1 MTEKKS
7 RKIHTQEFKQEAVN
21 FASKQGGSK
30 TAKALD
36 VYESQIVTAPTPHPG
51 YYH

>member
-21 FASKQGGSK
+21 LASKQGGSK
-30 TAKALD
+30 TAKDLN
-36 VYESQIVTAPTPHPG
+36 VYES
-51 YYH
+51 